1 MNPGQQLG
9 LYIAGAFLTF
19 FAVEFLAGRLARSR
33 QPGRDSIFTVVGLL
47 AQTAMAGPVL
57 GAATGALLL
66 NLLPDSAGQWSHW
79 PFWPAFIV
87 FLLLED
93 FLHYW
98 LHRYSHEW
106 RWLWKLHRTH
116 HSGTA
121 MNVGLVFRYN
131 IFWTLLLPQGWLA
144 ALLIYM
150 GLPDVFLAVT
160 AVTFAVNLV
169 THCSARWDLWLV
181 QKYPALSPLWLA
193 VARVIT
199 TPDTHH
205 AHHGMGRNGH
215 TRGNYAVTFFLWDTL
230 FGTGRIPLAE
240 QTAIGLP
247 HSGRLHWAE
256 ELFWPLVRKPVAPK
270 PAAPQPATPK
280 PVAPEPAS
288 APAQRADA
296 AG

>member
-1 MNPGQQLG
+1 MNPGQELG
-9 LYIAGAFLTF
+9 LYIVAVFLLF
-19 FAVEFLAGRLARSR
+19 FVVELLAGRVTRSR
-33 QPGRDSIFTVVGLL
+33 QPARDGIFSVVGVL
-47 AQTAMAGPVL
+47 AQTALAGPVL
-57 GAATGALLL
+57 GAATGWLLVT
-66 NLLPDSAGQWSHW
+66 LLPASAGQWSHW
-79 PFWPAFIV
+79 PFWPAFLL

-131 IFWTLLLPQGWLA
+131 IFWTLLLPQSWIS

-150 GLPDVFLAVT
+150 GLPEVFLAVT
-160 AVTFAVNLV
+160 SVTFGVNLV
-169 THCSARWDLWLV
+169 THCSARWDLWLLR
-181 QKYPALSPLWLA
+181 KCPALTPLWLA
-193 VARVIT
+193 FARVIT

-205 AHHGMGRNGH
+205 AHHGMGRNANA
-215 TRGNYAVTFFLWDTL
+215 RGNYAVTFFLWDTL

-256 ELFWPLVRKPVAPK
+256 ELFWPLVRKPVGARPVVPK
-270 PAAPQPATPK
+270 APAAP
-280 PVAPEPAS
+280 
-288 APAQRADA
+288 
-296 AG
+296 G